1 MSTGL
6 ARSCVVLALALAP
19 APLAGGLLA
28 GCSGEAEP
36 GGVPEDLQADARALA
51 NQLLEDPARLPLEEV
66 DEAIRDERPVL
77 AADLIAQG
85 ARPATER
92 QIELL
97 RALRMTS
104 AEGRRLRSRAV
115 RLHRQRLEALDALG
129 TALSRG
135 IGQEDEQLVAAMH
148 TDAEVQ
154 VGIVTLQDEL
164 AHIVPE
170 LEDRPPLEE
179 RGAPPRL
186 PSRDGVVE
194 DPAGSERPED
204 PNPGAAEPIGPPEPE

>member
-1 MSTGL
+1 MSAWLGRGL
-6 ARSCVVLALALAP
+6 VLVALALGPCALP
-19 APLAGGLLA
+19 
-28 GCSGEAEP
+28 GCGSEAEP
-36 GGVPEDLQADARALA
+36 TTAPEDLEADVRALA

-85 ARPATER
+85 ARPGTER

-104 AEGRRLRSRAV
+104 AEGRRFRSRAV
-115 RLHRQRLEALDALG
+115 RLHRQRLEALAALG
-129 TALSRG
+129 AALSRG
-135 IGQEDEQLVAAMH
+135 IGQEDEQLVEAMH
-148 TDAEVQ
+148 ADAEVQ
-154 VGIVTLQDEL
+154 VGIVSLQAEL
-164 AHIVPE
+164 ARVVPE

-204 PNPGAAEPIGPPEPE
+204 PNPGAAEPIGMPEPE

>member
-1 MSTGL
+1 MRRTI
-6 ARSCVVLALALAP
+6 ARALVLVALALAP
-19 APLAGGLLA
+19 CAQA

-36 GGVPEDLQADARALA
+36 TGVPEDLEADVRALA

-77 AADLIAQG
+77 AADLIAEG

-129 TALSRG
+129 AALSRG
-135 IGQEDEQLVAAMH
+135 IGQEDEQLVEAMH

-154 VGIVTLQDEL
+154 VGIVSLQAEL
-164 AHIVPE
+164 ARVVPE

-186 PSRDGVVE
+186 PSRDDVVE
-194 DPAGSERPED
+194 EDPSGTERPED

>member
-1 MSTGL
+1 MSAWRARVLVL
-6 ARSCVVLALALAP
+6 AALALVP
-19 APLAGGLLA
+19 ASGA
-28 GCSGEAEP
+28 GCSGEAEAP
-36 GGVPEDLQADARALA
+36 AVPEDLQADVRALA

-97 RALRMTS
+97 RALPMTS
-104 AEGRRLRSRAV
+104 ADGRRFRSRAV
-115 RLHRQRLEALDALG
+115 RLHRQRLEALAALG
-129 TALSRG
+129 AALSRG
-135 IGQEDEQLVAAMH
+135 IGQEDEQLVEAMH
-148 TDAEVQ
+148 ADAEVQ
-154 VGIVTLQDEL
+154 VGIVSLQAEL
-164 AHIVPE
+164 ARVVPE

-186 PSRDGVVE
+186 PSREDGVGE
-194 DPAGSERPED
+194 DPTGSERPED
-204 PNPGAAEPIGPPEPE
+204 PNPGAAEPIAPPEPE